1 MENQQE
7 GADVPPQKAKGLE
20 MANTKTHKRKPLE
33 RTVAETIDFVYEY
46 LRPFPDGC
54 EFSAKDTG
62 NQGREVVRTLLRR
75 GIISMKKMHNG
86 KARYAWVAEMAPT
99 KVLYQS
105 VAAEIRDSQRE
116 KNKKYS
122 ASKASA
128 KPSEEPAVNEP
139 EDAPVE
145 PVQMEAPKV
154 NILECFSAQEL
165 WDELKARGYVI
176 EDNRLVVVKKAY
188 LD

>member
-1 MENQQE
+1 
-7 GADVPPQKAKGLE
+7 

-54 EFSAKDTG
+54 EFSARDTG
-62 NQGREVVRTLLRR
+62 TQGRVVVRTLLRR

-86 KARYAWVAEMAPT
+86 KTRYAWVAEMAPT

-105 VAAEIRDSQRE
+105 VAAEIRDAQRE
-116 KNKKYS
+116 TSKKYYT
-122 ASKASA
+122 A
-128 KPSEEPAVNEP
+128 KNAAKSTEPIVDDVP
-139 EDAPVE
+139 EDIHTD
-145 PVQMEAPKV
+145 PVQVEAPKV
-154 NILECFSAQEL
+154 NILECFSDQEL
-165 WDELKARGYVI
+165 WNELKARGYVI

>member
-1 MENQQE
+1 M
-7 GADVPPQKAKGLE
+7 ADTTTRKHKAL
-20 MANTKTHKRKPLE
+20 AKTVKD
-33 RTVAETIDFVYEY
+33 TIDFVYEY

-62 NQGREVVRTLLRR
+62 NQGRLVVRTLLRR
-75 GIISMKKMHNG
+75 GIISMKKMPGG
-86 KARYAWVAEMAPT
+86 KVHYTWVAEMAPT

-105 VAAEIRDSQRE
+105 IAAEMRDTQRE
-116 KNKKYS
+116 KNKKYQATKAASRS
-122 ASKASA
+122 AEPVEEKAA
-128 KPSEEPAVNEP
+128 
-139 EDAPVE
+139 E
-145 PVQMEAPKV
+145 PVQTEAPKV

-165 WDELKARGYVI
+165 WNELKARGYVI

>member
-1 MENQQE
+1 
-7 GADVPPQKAKGLE
+7 
-20 MANTKTHKRKPLE
+20 MANAKSRKRKPLE
-33 RTVAETIDFVYEY
+33 RTVSETIDFAYEY

-62 NQGREVVRTLLRR
+62 DQGREVVRTLHRR

-86 KARYAWVAEMAPT
+86 KVRYKWVAEMAPT

-105 VAAEIRDSQRE
+105 IAAEIRDSQRE
-116 KNKKYS
+116 KNKKYL
-122 ASKASA
+122 ATKAAA
-128 KPSEEPAVNEP
+128 KNAETPVVDVPEEIPA
-139 EDAPVE
+139 E
-145 PVQMEAPKV
+145 PVQVEAPKV
-154 NILECFSAQEL
+154 NILECFSGQEL
-165 WDELKARGYVI
+165 WDELKARGYFI

>member
-1 MENQQE
+1 M
-7 GADVPPQKAKGLE
+7 ADTTTRKHKAL
-20 MANTKTHKRKPLE
+20 AKTVKD
-33 RTVAETIDFVYEY
+33 TIDFVYEY
-46 LRPFPDGC
+46 LSPFKDGC

-62 NQGREVVRTLLRR
+62 SQGRYVVRTLLRR
-75 GIISMKKMHNG
+75 GIISMKKMPGG
-86 KARYAWVAEMAPT
+86 KVHYNWVAEMAPT

-105 VAAEIRDSQRE
+105 IAAEIRDAQRE
-116 KNKKYS
+116 KNKKYKATKAASRS
-122 ASKASA
+122 AEPVEEKA
-128 KPSEEPAVNEP
+128 
-139 EDAPVE
+139 VE

>member
-1 MENQQE
+1 ME
-7 GADVPPQKAKGLE
+7 
-20 MANTKTHKRKPLE
+20 TKTRKRKPLE
-33 RTVAETIDFVYEY
+33 RTVAETIDFVHEY

-62 NQGREVVRTLLRR
+62 TQGRIVVRILLRR

-86 KARYAWVAEMAPT
+86 KARYKWVADMAPT

-105 VAAEIRDSQRE
+105 VAAEIRDAQRE
-116 KNKKYS
+116 TSKKYRTTKV
-122 ASKASA
+122 ADKNAETPVVEA
-128 KPSEEPAVNEP
+128 PEEIPA
-139 EDAPVE
+139 E

-154 NILECFSAQEL
+154 NILERFSDQEL

-176 EDNRLVVVKKAY
+176 EDNRLVIVKKAY